1 MRSRAGC
8 GNVVARQALKPLS
21 TSHATWCAATTPSV
35 SSAEFSAPC
44 KAATS
49 VQTRNSFE
57 CVHHPHDVGRR
68 RERRLPV
75 LGARVHLLEPE
86 LPRRERLSLSDPR
99 IEGGILGPSSHA
111 NTARKGEG
119 WQRSTISLQGSSW
132 QRASLTLRIPAADP
146 SRTTGWRVVPV
157 GQGRKCARSMTD
169 RASCPRELASLAE
182 SNQAMLALRKQMP
195 HRRHETLA
203 NDRLI
208 CA

>member
-1 MRSRAGC
+1 M
-8 GNVVARQALKPLS
+8 PLG
-21 TSHATWCAATTPSV
+21 A
-35 SSAEFSAPC
+35 
-44 KAATS
+44 
-49 VQTRNSFE
+49 Q
-57 CVHHPHDVGRR
+57 
-68 RERRLPV
+68 RRLPQSALQSSV
-75 LGARVHLLEPE
+75 PLVKQQHRSRPETASNVCTTHMMLAVDVSVAFQSLALGFTC
-86 LPRRERLSLSDPR
+86 LSQSCPGASDPGQLQSDPR

-182 SNQAMLALRKQMP
+182 SNQAKLRCESKCHIGGMKRWQ
-195 HRRHETLA
+195 TTG
-203 NDRLI
+203 
-208 CA
+208 